1 MELTEEQKALIGLLK
16 LSGADK
22 DMIIG
27 TILMLHNSPKATE
40 VLLLWIYDRNPGKK
54 ELSPGELADIIRET
68 IRIHDS
74 LPKELQTATRLD

>member
-1 MELTEEQKALIGLLK
+1 MDLTEEQEALIGLLK

-27 TILMLHNSPKATE
+27 TILMLHKSQKATE
-40 VLLLWIYDRNPGKK
+40 DLLLWVYDRNPEKK

-74 LPKELQTATRLD
+74 LPKELQTAERLE